1 MQQETVFFPHLSVDC
16 VLLGFDGIQLNVLLV
31 EYGSELDKD
40 KFNNLKLP
48 GSVIYSD
55 EDVDDAAQRVLTE
68 LTGIKN
74 IFMKQFKCFANPE
87 RTKNPRDRYWLE
99 NAINQKI
106 GRIITVGYIAL
117 LRIDKKKSLLSKDH
131 KAIWCPLNR
140 IQELAFDHNDIINE
154 SLVYIRTAVQLEPS
168 LLFELLPNKF
178 TIFELRRLYDMIYGV
193 KSDVRN
199 FHKRISAMEYL
210 IPLNEKQTGVSHR
223 AARYYR
229 FDRKLYNKLHG

>member
-1 MQQETVFFPHLSVDC
+1 MQQEGTFFPHLSVDC
-16 VLLGFDGIQLNVLLV
+16 VLLGFDGQKLNVLLV

-40 KFNNLKLP
+40 QFNNKKLP
-48 GSVIYSD
+48 GSVIYSH
-55 EDVDDAAQRVLTE
+55 EDVDHAAQRVLTE

-117 LRIDKKKSLLSKDH
+117 LRIDKKKTLLSKDH
-131 KAIWCPLNR
+131 KASWCPLKEVK
-140 IQELAFDHNDIINE
+140 ELAFDHNYIIKE
-154 SLVYIRTAVQLEPS
+154 ALKYIRTAVQMEPS
-168 LLFELLPNKF
+168 ALFELLPNKF
-178 TIFELRRLYDMIYGV
+178 TINEVRTLYDMIFGV

-199 FHKRISAMEYL
+199 FHKKIGAMEYIIML
-210 IPLNEKQTGVSHR
+210 EEKQSGVAHR

-229 FDRKLYNKLHG
+229 FDRKIYNKLHG